1 MDTNMRTSSTFGI
14 SQIDAIF
21 GELLLILQYTQT
33 IGKYTLGDR
42 ASFRGQFLNLE
53 ATDQCP
59 VTLNT

>member
-1 MDTNMRTSSTFGI
+1 MHRNMRTSSLFGI

-21 GELLLILQYTQT
+21 SELLLILHNTQT

-42 ASFRGQFLNLE
+42 ANLRGQILHVE

-59 VTLNT
+59 VTLNN